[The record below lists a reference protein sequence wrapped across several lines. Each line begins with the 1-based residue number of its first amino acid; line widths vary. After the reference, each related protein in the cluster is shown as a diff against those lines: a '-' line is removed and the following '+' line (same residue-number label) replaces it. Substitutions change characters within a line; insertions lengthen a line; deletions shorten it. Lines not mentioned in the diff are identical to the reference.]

1 MSLLVFSTEPYAGMR
16 DALCRTYG
24 YEAGRIEWRRFPDGE
39 RHLRVLAPVRGRD
52 VVLLG
57 GTTQESQ
64 TTAMLDLACS
74 LVDQGAGRLTIV
86 LPFYGYGTMERA
98 TMEGEVVTA
107 RTRALLFSAVP
118 RAPGGN
124 RLVLLDPHD
133 ESLPFFFAASWRASV
148 LPTDTLVEVV
158 ARRLGGTGLVL
169 ASPDAGRAARVQR
182 VAERLGAATAFVHKR
197 RLGPERTEVVGL
209 VGEVRDRNVVL
220 HDDLV
225 RSGSTL
231 LGAARALREAGAARV
246 SAFVTHA
253 VLPGETLGRIE
264 DSRLLDALVVTD
276 SHPRASDLAGAFL
289 QVVPVAP
296 VVGAWLLRTAG
307 VEGVPDRVDVG
318 VVP

>member
-16 DALCRTYG
+16 NALCRTYG
-24 YEAGRIEWRRFPDGE
+24 FEVGRIEWRRFPDGE

-64 TTAMLDLACS
+64 TTAILDLACS
-74 LVDQGAGRLTIV
+74 LVDQGAERLTIV
-86 LPFYGYGTMERA
+86 LSFYGYGTMERA
-98 TMEGEVVTA
+98 QAEGEVVTA

-118 RAPGGN
+118 GAPGGN
-124 RLVLLDPHD
+124 RIALLDPHS
-133 ESLPFFFAASWRASV
+133 ETLPFYFAPSWRASV
-148 LPTDTLVEVV
+148 LPTDALVELV
-158 ARRLGGTGLVL
+158 ARRLGGTALVL
-169 ASPDAGRAARVQR
+169 ASPDAGRVARVQR

-209 VGEVRDRNVVL
+209 LGDVRDRTVVL

-231 LGAARALREAGAARV
+231 LGAARTLRDAGASRV

-253 VLPGETLGRIE
+253 VLPGEALARLE
-264 DSRLLDALVVTD
+264 DSRLLDRLVVTD
-276 SHPRASDLAGAFL
+276 SHPRATELAGAFL

-296 VVGAWLLRTAG
+296 LVGAWLARVSQ
-307 VEGVPDRVDVG
+307 VEWVPDRVAREG
-318 VVP
+318 VS